1 MSASA
6 KSSNP
11 AHATPAELVRRRE
24 PVQIGLRQAAQLGKA
39 DLLVLGV
46 YADGSL
52 PNAAQPFDAAL
63 DGRLRELA
71 KQADLPPKI
80 GETLLLYY
88 ASGDTARRVL
98 LLRLGPRKEFDG
110 KAYLKALESAARA
123 VASSSTRSIDIPLLD
138 VVDDDAEH
146 TTAWRVQ
153 QASRVLCDGY
163 YKFAAPLFASKGISK
178 DAAAVPQLSLL
189 IEEPITPELE
199 YAARSGRAIAEGMAL
214 TKDLGNLPGNVCNP
228 GYLAEAAKAL
238 GQEFGFPVEVLER
251 EDMAKLGM
259 ESALAVGKASA
270 EPCRFIVMKYFG
282 SEAEQPPIVLIGKGV
297 TFDTGG
303 VSLKPGDDLDMMKY
317 DMCGAASVF
326 GALKMV
332 ARLALPLNVVGIVGA
347 VENMPGGRATRPGD
361 VVRSMSGQTI
371 EILNT
376 DAEGRLV
383 LCDAL
388 TYAERFQPA
397 CVIDIATLTGAC
409 VIALGSQTS
418 GLFANDD
425 ALAEELL
432 QCGTDTGDRAWRLP
446 LWEEYQEQL
455 KSNFADMSNLGGRP
469 AGAVTAACFLSRFA
483 KGYRWAH
490 LDIAGTASVGGD
502 RKGATGRP
510 VPLLSE
516 FLLKRAEHTAP
527 APR

>member
-6 KSSNP
+6 KSTMSS
-11 AHATPAELVRRRE
+11 HAKPAELVRRSE
-24 PVQIGLRQAAQLGKA
+24 PLQITLRPAAQTGKGE
-39 DLLVLGV
+39 LLVLGV

-52 PNAAQPFDAAL
+52 PRAAQSFDAAL
-63 DGRLRELA
+63 GGRLHELA
-71 KQADLPPKI
+71 KQAELPSKV

-88 ASGDTARRVL
+88 ASGDVTRRVL
-98 LLRLGPRKEFDG
+98 LVSLGARKEFDG
-110 KAYLKALESAARA
+110 KAYLKALGSAAHA
-123 VASSSTRSIDIPLLD
+123 LASSHTRSIDLPLPD
-138 VVDDDAEH
+138 VSDMKRSDA
-146 TTAWRVQ
+146 WCVQ
-153 QASRVLCDGY
+153 QASRVLADGY
-163 YKFAAPLFASKGISK
+163 YKFAAPLLASKDITKGNT
-178 DAAAVPQLSLL
+178 ATPQLSLL
-189 IEEPITPELE
+189 VDEEITPELE
-199 YAARSGRAIAEGMAL
+199 YAVRSGRAIAEGMAL
-214 TKDLGNLPGNVCNP
+214 TKDLANLPGNVCNP
-228 GYLAEAAKAL
+228 GYLADAAKAL
-238 GQEFGFPVEVLER
+238 GKEFGFAVEVLER
-251 EDMAKLGM
+251 DDMAKLGM
-259 ESALAVGKASA
+259 ESALSVGRASDQ
-270 EPCRFIVMKYFG
+270 PCRFIVMKYSG
-282 SEAEQPPIVLIGKGV
+282 SEAAEKPIVLIGKGV

-326 GALKMV
+326 GAVKMV
-332 ARLALPLNVVGIVGA
+332 ARLALPLNVIGIVGA
-347 VENMPGGRATRPGD
+347 VENMPGGNASRPGD

-383 LCDAL
+383 LCDAM

-425 ALAEELL
+425 ALADELYS
-432 QCGTDTGDRAWRLP
+432 CGTDTGDRAWRMP
-446 LWEEYQEQL
+446 LWDEYQDQL

-502 RKGATGRP
+502 LKGATGRP
-510 VPLLSE
+510 VPLLSA
-516 FLLKRAEHTAP
+516 FLLKRAEHH
-527 APR
+527 PRA

>member
-6 KSSNP
+6 KSNGSS
-11 AHATPAELVRRRE
+11 HATPVELVRRRE
-24 PVQIGLRQAAQLGKA
+24 PVQIGLRPASQLGKS

-52 PNAAQPFDAAL
+52 PKAAEPIDAAL
-63 DGRLRELA
+63 NGRLRELA
-71 KQADLPPKI
+71 QQAGLPEKV
-80 GETLLLYY
+80 GETLLMYY
-88 ASGDTARRVL
+88 AAADTARRVL
-98 LLRLGPRKEFDG
+98 LLSLGPRDRFDA
-110 KAYLKALESAARA
+110 KAYHKALESAAKA
-123 VASSSTRSIDIPLLD
+123 LASSSTQSVDMALLD
-138 VVDDDAEH
+138 VTDAEH
-146 TTAWRVQ
+146 STAWRVQ
-153 QASRVLCDGY
+153 QASRALADGY
-163 YKFAAPLFASKGISK
+163 YKFAAPLFKAQGAQQSN
-178 DAAAVPQLSLL
+178 AAVPQLCLL
-189 IEEPITPELE
+189 IEESITPELE
-199 YAARSGRAIAEGMAL
+199 HAARSGRAIAEGMAL

-228 GYLAEAAKAL
+228 GYLADAARAL
-238 GQEFGFPVEVLER
+238 GKEFGFEVEVLER
-251 EDMAKLGM
+251 EDMARLGM
-259 ESALAVGKASA
+259 ESALSVGKASA
-270 EPCRFIVMKYFG
+270 EPCRFIVMKYSG
-282 SEAEQPPIVLIGKGV
+282 SEAGEKPIVLVGKGV

-332 ARLALPLNVVGIVGA
+332 ARLALPLNVIGIIGA
-347 VENMPGGRATRPGD
+347 VENMPGGRASRPGD
-361 VVRSMSGQTI
+361 VVKSMSGQTI

-425 ALAEELL
+425 ALADELF
-432 QCGTDTGDRAWRLP
+432 QCGAETGDRAWRMP
-446 LWEEYQEQL
+446 LWDEYQDQL

-469 AGAVTAACFLSRFA
+469 AGAVTAACFLSRFT

-490 LDIAGTASVGGD
+490 LDIAGTASVNGD

-516 FLLKRAEHTAP
+516 FLLKRAEH
-527 APR
+527 PRA